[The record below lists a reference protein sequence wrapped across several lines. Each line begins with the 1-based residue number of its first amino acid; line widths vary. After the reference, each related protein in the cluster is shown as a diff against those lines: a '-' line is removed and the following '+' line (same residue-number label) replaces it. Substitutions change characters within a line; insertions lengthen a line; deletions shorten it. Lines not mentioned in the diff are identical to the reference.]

1 MLINKKAFTL
11 IELLVI
17 VLIIGILAAIALPQY
32 QKAVWRSRSS
42 QLQTY
47 LKQLS
52 DAQESYKL
60 ANSSYSNNFANLDI
74 DFPLQQTAYLAT
86 WPDNGATDTIA
97 NDNIILTITR
107 SPNRPGVFAPC
118 WIFMALFRDG
128 KYAHGGFAV
137 FKFDNGN
144 GGDYGSAAGLK
155 DGILYCTDQY
165 LDPYNTSF
173 CRNVYGTN
181 EVGGGANW
189 RRFKSI

>member
-1 MLINKKAFTL
+1 MDINKKAFTL
-11 IELLVI
+11 IELLVV

-32 QKAVWRSRSS
+32 QKAVWRSRSQ
-42 QLQTY
+42 QLQIS

-52 DAQESYKL
+52 EAQESYKL
-60 ANSSYSNNFANLDI
+60 ANGSYSNKFANLDI
-74 DFPLQQTAYLAT
+74 DFPLQQTTYLDT
-86 WPDNGATDTIA
+86 WPDNRPYDTIA
-97 NDNIILTITR
+97 NDNIMLTITR
-107 SPNRPGVFAPC
+107 SDRPGTVDPC
-118 WIFMALFRDG
+118 WVFMALFRDG

-137 FKFDNGN
+137 LKFDNGN
-144 GGDYGSAAGLK
+144 NGKYGSAGVLK

-165 LDPYNTSF
+165 SDPYNTSF